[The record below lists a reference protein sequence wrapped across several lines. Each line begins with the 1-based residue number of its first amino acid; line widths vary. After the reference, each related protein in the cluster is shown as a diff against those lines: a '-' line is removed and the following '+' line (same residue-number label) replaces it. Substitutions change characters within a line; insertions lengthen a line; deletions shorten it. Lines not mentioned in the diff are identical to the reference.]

1 MIQRLC
7 ALLIALAFVSCSK
20 IEVDE
25 APLPSL
31 DGLSPENIKTD
42 LPVFSA
48 TFKPNEFHYL
58 IAYPFNPIVI
68 KGTLTYID
76 ENGHNVFSHQK
87 VSCEIKGRSSA
98 YAPMKSLGMR
108 FSSPL
113 DNEGLE
119 MLRPGHILAQHSLS
133 RLDAVR
139 FRNSGNDFGQT
150 MLKDISYAELAIQAD
165 VDFELMYYKP
175 CHMFVNNEYYGML
188 NLRTEN
194 NIYGM
199 TGLNNL
205 TASEI
210 SLMKIDVD
218 NGNLEWDEGS
228 MAMADVFEKAL
239 EQEDFTTLWRIVDES
254 SFIDYLIFQD
264 YIGNFDWPH
273 NNARMYSAK
282 GAPFRFILYDLD
294 FAAFN
299 NKNPIL
305 PEMEFKN
312 DDLSK
317 LYREMRK
324 KPDFD
329 SNLKAR
335 QKELYKKL
343 TPDRFFHIVDKNT
356 AIIEDEIP
364 YLMAKYNKPENIFE
378 WRRSLD
384 LLRREFKMRDKS
396 IRDKY
401 DL

>member
-1 MIQRLC
+1 
-7 ALLIALAFVSCSK
+7 
-20 IEVDE
+20 
-25 APLPSL
+25 
-31 DGLSPENIKTD
+31 
-42 LPVFSA
+42 
-48 TFKPNEFHYL
+48 
-58 IAYPFNPIVI
+58 
-68 KGTLTYID
+68 
-76 ENGHNVFSHQK
+76 
-87 VSCEIKGRSSA
+87 
-98 YAPMKSLGMR
+98 
-108 FSSPL
+108 
-113 DNEGLE
+113 
-119 MLRPGHILAQHSLS
+119 
-133 RLDAVR
+133 
-139 FRNSGNDFGQT
+139 
-150 MLKDISYAELAIQAD
+150 
-165 VDFELMYYKP
+165 
-175 CHMFVNNEYYGML
+175 
-188 NLRTEN
+188 
-194 NIYGM
+194 
-199 TGLNNL
+199 
-205 TASEI
+205 
-210 SLMKIDVD
+210 MKIDVD

-305 PEMEFKN
+305 PEMEFRN